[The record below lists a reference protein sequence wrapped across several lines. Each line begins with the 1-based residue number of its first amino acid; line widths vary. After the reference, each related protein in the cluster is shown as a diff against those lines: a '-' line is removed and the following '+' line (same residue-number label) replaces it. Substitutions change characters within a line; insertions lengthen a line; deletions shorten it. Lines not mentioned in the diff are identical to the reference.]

1 MLTTTIQD
9 PPACWTH
16 RGGRRTN
23 QDAAVALRLEDGREL
38 VAVADG
44 MGGLVAGAVASRLAL
59 ETLVL
64 SLRQGAGLLQAVRSA
79 NAAVCRA
86 PADHPEWQGMGT
98 TLVALLRTAGQYE
111 IANVGDSRA
120 YRIDQL
126 GIEPLTRDHSF
137 IAEAIERQELS
148 LEEARRSPWRHAVT
162 RALGL
167 APDVEVDT
175 FGPFPIRA
183 PHYLLLCSNGLV
195 NSLPDASL
203 RDQFADDPGPETA
216 AERLGSAALAAGSS
230 DNVTAAVARFGP
242 PTRLSRARH
251 RAARRQGRPAM
262 AASVWRTRLVEAA
275 ILAAAILAVVAF
287 DILLAKMM

>member
-1 MLTTTIQD
+1 MPMLQD

-23 QDAAVALRLEDGREL
+23 QDAAVALLLEDGREL

-59 ETLVL
+59 ETLVV
-64 SLRQGAGLLQAVRSA
+64 SLRQGAALTQAVRSA
-79 NAAVCRA
+79 NAAVHRA
-86 PADHPEWQGMGT
+86 PAEHPEWQGMGT
-98 TLVALLRTAGQYE
+98 TLVALLRTGDRYE
-111 IANVGDSRA
+111 VANVGDSRA
-120 YRIDQL
+120 YRIDPV
-126 GIEPLTRDHSF
+126 GIELLTRDHSF
-137 IAEAIERQELS
+137 VAEAVARQELS

-167 APDVEVDT
+167 SPDVEVDT
-175 FGPFPIRA
+175 FGPFPIRE
-183 PHYLLLCSNGLV
+183 PHYLLLCSDGLA
-195 NSLPDASL
+195 NSLPDANL

-216 AERLGSAALAAGSS
+216 AERLGAAALAAECS

-242 PTRLSRARH
+242 STRLSRARH
-251 RAARRQGRPAM
+251 RALRRGVRPALT
-262 AASVWRTRLVEAA
+262 ASVWRTRLIEAA
-275 ILAAAILAVVAF
+275 ILAAAILLVVVF